1 MKPANRQHH
10 DSWRK
15 SGTAIALVAPPITT
29 TFKQR
34 FWRGRILLRCLVP
47 VFLATLALGGR
58 ALAEDVANIEVTI
71 KDHRFSPSE
80 IRVPAGKPTLLT
92 IKNEDPTAE
101 EFDSLALKVE
111 KVIAGGRSATLRL
124 RPLGPGRYPFIG
136 EYHPDT
142 AHGVVIAE

>member
-10 DSWRK
+10 DRSHEHE
-15 SGTAIALVAPPITT
+15 AALARVAPAKTT

-34 FWRGRILLRCLVP
+34 PRLGRITLQCLVS
-47 VFLATLALGGR
+47 VFLATLTLRGP
-58 ALAEDVANIEVTI
+58 ALAEDITNIEVTI

-80 IRVPAGKPTLLT
+80 IRVPAGKPTLLK
-92 IKNEDPTAE
+92 INNEDPTAE
-101 EFDSLALKVE
+101 EFDSSALKVE

-142 AHGVVIAE
+142 AQGAVIAE